1 MKKILITGGAG
12 YIGNVLTRDL
22 LNDQNNIVTILDNFS
37 YNQQISFF
45 DILNKKNLNIIN
57 RDVRNKDILKE
68 QIQKND
74 IILPLAGIVGAPACE
89 KNKLLATELNLE
101 QIYKILISSMLT
113 QYRVFFSK
121 YSFQELLRQYIQ
133 VHHLLGYPLLLL
145 KFLYQNLINFYLYK
159 KSLYLL
165 P

>member
-74 IILPLAGIVGAPACE
+74 IILPLAGIVGAY
-89 KNKLLATELNLE
+89 NK
-101 QIYKILISSMLT
+101 
-113 QYRVFFSK
+113 
-121 YSFQELLRQYIQ
+121 
-133 VHHLLGYPLLLL
+133 
-145 KFLYQNLINFYLYK
+145 K
-159 KSLYLL
+159 KTNYLL
-165 P
+165 QN